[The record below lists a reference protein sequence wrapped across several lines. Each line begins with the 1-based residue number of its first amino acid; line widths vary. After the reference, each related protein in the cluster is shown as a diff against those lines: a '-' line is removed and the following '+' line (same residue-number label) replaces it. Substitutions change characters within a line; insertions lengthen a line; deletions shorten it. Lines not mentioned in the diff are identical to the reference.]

1 MVTRRALL
9 KAALASG
16 VLGLLPAWAQADDQD
31 FNSLYSML
39 LAHPELLAGGN
50 DREGRM
56 AESATR
62 AITPHIKPSTTPV
75 SDNAAKMIILFEV
88 TSQTVYEKKYRHP
101 VVPAA
106 ESGVT
111 IGVGYDLGYVQP
123 DWLAQDW
130 GDYLDAATVKRLTAA
145 CGLTKTKAKAALPKV
160 KDIDV
165 PWATAE
171 KQFKEVLLPR
181 YVAETEN
188 ALLNTKELSPDSLG
202 ALVSLVYN
210 RGPSFKKTGDRYTE
224 MHQIGAHMEN
234 EAFTG
239 IPQELLDMRR
249 LWQNNPDT
257 KGLVT
262 RRELEAA
269 LFKQGLA

>member
-9 KAALASG
+9 KAAAATGMLA
-16 VLGLLPAWAQADDQD
+16 LLPAWADDQD
-31 FNSLYSML
+31 FNTLYSML

-62 AITPHIKPSTTPV
+62 AITPHIKPSATPV
-75 SDNAAKMIILFEV
+75 SDNAAKLIILFEV
-88 TSQTVYEKKYRHP
+88 TSQAVYEKKYRHP

-123 DWLAQDW
+123 EWLTQDW
-130 GDYLDAATVKRLTAA
+130 GDYLDGATVKRLAVA
-145 CGLTKTKAKAALPKV
+145 CGLTRTKAKAVLPKV

-171 KQFKEVLLPR
+171 KQFKEILLPR